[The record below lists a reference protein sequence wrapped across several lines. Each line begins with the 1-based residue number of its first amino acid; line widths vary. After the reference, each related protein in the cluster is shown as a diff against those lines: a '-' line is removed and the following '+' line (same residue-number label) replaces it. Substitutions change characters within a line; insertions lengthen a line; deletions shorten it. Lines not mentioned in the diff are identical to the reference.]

1 MRNFS
6 DFSLRAAIPV
16 GVALLTLAGASQ
28 AASPAVGPP
37 SVLAVAAADT
47 DADKK
52 KKDDALDEV
61 VVTGSLIPQ
70 VRAETSTPVT
80 VITAED
86 IKDRGFETV
95 AEALQHSSFATGS
108 VQGAQFTGGF
118 TPGVQTLSFF
128 GLSPSYTKYL
138 IDGRP
143 LADYPALYN
152 GTDAVNSISG
162 IPTMLVDHIDILP
175 GGSSSIYGSDAI
187 AGVINITLK
196 KKAEGFE
203 ADARYGWTKDGG
215 GVDKRLALSDGFSF
229 GTVNVI
235 VGAQYEKTDPIYG
248 YQRPL
253 TNQYDPNGTTPQTAE
268 RDFLILGAFGPTGDG
283 SNAYYFEDP
292 ANCANVS
299 GLFGNSVTKQFRA
312 NDGNYCGT
320 TKSGFY
326 TLNNGSESVQGYI
339 HASDDIN
346 EHVSIFTDVLID
358 HDWVKFT
365 NGTGFYQ
372 NALDPSKADYYD
384 PRLNN
389 GQGDYVA
396 ALQRIFSPEEAGG
409 LQNTGAKNTT
419 NSIRATFGVQG
430 QLLAGFNYVADF
442 TYTEDKLTESTVQ
455 ALTAPTEAFFDSLYG
470 PQLGLDPTFGAYP
483 VYEPNYAAFYQP
495 ITPAQYASFNG
506 TLNNYSRTEDSLAR
520 ILITNASLF
529 RLPGGDAGIA
539 LLGEGGGQG
548 WNYSPDA
555 NYFDGG
561 SLLYTAVSGSGH
573 RSRYAATVELKLP
586 VLKMLTFDLSSR
598 YDDYK
603 VLGENVDKG
612 TYNIGVE
619 FRPHPTVLFRGRYG
633 TAFKVPTLPDEFQGK
648 SGYFQD
654 VTDYYTCATEGYT
667 VQAGNIGNCPNA
679 VSEVQGATIGDP
691 KLKPITAVISDIG
704 LAWSPLERF
713 TFTTDFLRYNIRNE
727 ISADNSDELLRDELA
742 CRSYTDTTTGITHP
756 PTLDPTSALCVNTLA
771 DITRDPNFGNLLTV
785 FTPKVNVS
793 QEILNVVTVGL
804 NYTLVTPVAGNFE
817 FEASYSDLLKHS
829 FTQFAGDTPEDLIND
844 PFFST
849 DFKTKEN
856 ASVTWKFHRLGVT
869 AYVERYGRT
878 PNNLAQESTEG
889 YAAPGAGRVGTWTL
903 ANFSARYEV
912 IKGLTLSG
920 NIVNAFNKMPPVDNS
935 FAGTDNQPYNI
946 FNYNNYGRSYFV
958 EANYKFGQGN

>member
-28 AASPAVGPP
+28 AASPAIGPP
-37 SVLAVAAADT
+37 SVLAVAAAD
-47 DADKK
+47 ADKDK
-52 KKDDALDEV
+52 DNKDDSLDEV

-80 VITAED
+80 VITADD
-86 IKDRGFETV
+86 IKDRGFESV

-108 VQGAQFTGGF
+108 VQGAQFTAGF

-152 GTDAVNSISG
+152 GTDAVNTLSG
-162 IPTMLVDHIDILP
+162 IPTMLVDHVDILP

-187 AGVINITLK
+187 AGVINIILK

-215 GVDKRLALSDGFSF
+215 GVDKRLALSDGFNV

-253 TNQYDPNGTTPQTAE
+253 TNEYDPNGTTPQTAE
-268 RDFLILGAFGPTGDG
+268 RDFLVLGIFGPTGNG
-283 SNAYYFEDP
+283 TNAYYFEDP
-292 ANCANVS
+292 ANCANVAS
-299 GLFGNSVTKQFRA
+299 LFGNGISKQFRA

-320 TKSGFY
+320 TKAGFF
-326 TLNNGSESVQGYI
+326 TINNASESTQGYI

-346 EHVSIFTDVLID
+346 EHVQVFTDVLID
-358 HDWVKFT
+358 HEWTWFT

-372 NALDPSKADYYD
+372 NALDPNYADYYD
-384 PRLNN
+384 PRLNGGN
-389 GQGDYVA
+389 GDYVE
-396 ALQRIFSPEEAGG
+396 ALQHIFSPEEAGG
-409 LQNTGAKNTT
+409 LQHTGQKNTT
-419 NSIRATFGVQG
+419 NSIRATIGATGSLF
-430 QLLAGFNYVADF
+430 AGFTYTTDF
-442 TYTEDKLTESTVQ
+442 TYTENKLTEDIYQ
-455 ALTAPTEAFFDSLYG
+455 ALSAPINAFFSGLYG
-470 PQLGLDPTFGAYP
+470 PQMGLDPNGFGVP
-483 VYEPNYAAFYQP
+483 VYEPNYAQFYQP
-495 ITPAQYASFNG
+495 VTPAEYAAFNG
-506 TLNNYSRTEDSLAR
+506 HLDSYSHTEESLAR
-520 ILITNASLF
+520 IVLTNSSLF
-529 RLPGGDAGIA
+529 PLPGGNAGLA
-539 LLGEGGGQG
+539 LVGEGGSQG
-548 WNYSPDA
+548 WDYKPDPD
-555 NYFDGG
+555 YFNGG
-561 SLLYTAVSGSGH
+561 SYLYTAVAGSGH

-586 VLKMLTFDLSSR
+586 VFKMLTFDLSSR

-619 FRPHPTVLFRGRYG
+619 FRPHPTILFRGRYG
-633 TAFKVPTLPDEFQGK
+633 TAFKAPTLADEFQGQ
-648 SGYFQD
+648 SGFFED
-654 VTDYYTCATEGYT
+654 VTDYYTCATEGFT
-667 VQAGNIGNCPNA
+667 VAKGNIGNCPNA
-679 VSEVQGATIGDP
+679 VAEVQGTTSGNPA
-691 KLKPITAVISDIG
+691 LKPITATVSDIG
-704 LAWSPLERF
+704 FAWSPLERF
-713 TFTTDFLRYNIRNE
+713 AFTTDFLRYDIKNE
-727 ISADNSDELLRDELA
+727 ITAQPSDELLREELA
-742 CRSYTDTTTGITHP
+742 CRSYTDMTTGITYP
-756 PTLDPTSALCVNTLA
+756 PTLDPSSPTCVATLSQ
-771 DITRDPNFGNLLTV
+771 ITRDQFGDLATIN
-785 FTPKVNVS
+785 TPKVNVA
-793 QEILNVVTVGL
+793 QEILNVLTLGL
-804 NYTLVTPVAGNFE
+804 NYTLVTPVAGKFI

-829 FTQFAGDTPEDLIND
+829 LTQFAGDQPIDLIND
-844 PFFST
+844 PFYST

-856 ASVTWKFHRLGVT
+856 ASVTWNYRRLGVT

-878 PNNLAQESTEG
+878 PNNLAQGSTEG

-912 IKGLTLSG
+912 INGLTLSG
-920 NIVNAFNKMPPVDNS
+920 NVVNAFNKMPPVDNS
-935 FAGTDNQPYNI
+935 FSGTSSQPFNI
-946 FNYNNYGRSYFV
+946 FDYNNYGRSYFV
-958 EANYKFGQGN
+958 EANYKFGQGK